1 VATSTAT
8 STAPSRP
15 DSGDSEPDSSA
26 ASTSDATTVGS
37 PAPPPPPSA
46 RVRSFAVPVGVAV
59 LAGFALRVAIGLT
72 DDAPS
77 TDETAYLRSGIS
89 LIEGDGFERSGHPE
103 LHFPPFVPFLLGL
116 ASRVVDAH
124 VGAVVLTCVAGTAL
138 ILPLALLARRLVGPG
153 AGVVTAWVA
162 ALAPGLATMPAA
174 RGAGSEAEY
183 ALLVVTALW
192 LVVSA
197 ADHRGRPRLIRVAG
211 AGLLIGL
218 AYLTRP
224 EGLFLAL
231 PLGAAVVAL
240 AFRRVRRG
248 GGTTETEPEDD
259 KDEHDDAENDE
270 RSVLARLG
278 QATALAAA
286 FAAPLVL
293 CIAPYAAFLHSNTGK
308 WELTAKTQDASIEA
322 WHAVAGND
330 RESRD
335 EVLYELDDSG
345 LRFSDAATD
354 RTPLPTLARED
365 PAGYA
370 GILLTNL
377 ASLGKNVG
385 GWWLLPVPAWVL
397 AGLGAWRM
405 RRSRLG
411 ALLLVVGLVPVATA
425 MAFFVQPRYLM
436 VTVALA
442 TVLVGAAWSRLS
454 GRWRWPILAGTVGML
469 ALSSVATFYGDGG
482 WWHPGDHTD
491 QRRAGEWVA
500 AHTDPDDRIMA
511 RSMVVEYY
519 ADRPTIAVPYADAG
533 DITRFA
539 RHYGVRYLVV
549 DESHASR
556 LRPQLL
562 PLLGTRAD
570 AEAEA
575 SAVGLRLVHEVWA
588 EGRITRVF
596 ALDPPPRPSTEAGP
610 RLGFMGDGPG

>member
-1 VATSTAT
+1 M
-8 STAPSRP
+8 APSRP
-15 DSGDSEPDSSA
+15 DPGEVEEEVEPASST
-26 ASTSDATTVGS
+26 ASTATVGS
-37 PAPPPPPSA
+37 PAPPPPPAA
-46 RVRSFAVPVGVAV
+46 RSRSFAVPVGVAV
-59 LAGFALRVAIGLT
+59 VAGFALRVAIGLT

-89 LIEGDGFERSGHPE
+89 LIEGDGFQRAGHPE

-116 ASRVVDAH
+116 ASRLVDAH

-138 ILPLALLARRLVGPG
+138 IVPLALLALRLAGQG

-183 ALLVVTALW
+183 TLLVVTAVW

-197 ADHRGRPRLIRVAG
+197 ADHRGRPRLVRVAG
-211 AGLLIGL
+211 TGLLVGL

-224 EGLFLAL
+224 EGLFMAL
-231 PLGAAVVAL
+231 PLGAAVVVV
-240 AFRRVRRG
+240 AFRG
-248 GGTTETEPEDD
+248 AGS
-259 KDEHDDAENDE
+259 ADE
-270 RSVLARLG
+270 RDRDRPMLSRLG
-278 QATALAAA
+278 GAAALMAA

-293 CIAPYAAFLHSNTGK
+293 CIVPYAAFLQSNTGK

-322 WHAVAGND
+322 WNAVAGND
-330 RESRD
+330 REARD
-335 EVLYELDDSG
+335 RVLYELDDSG

-365 PAGYA
+365 PGGYA
-370 GILLTNL
+370 GILVTNL
-377 ASLGKNVG
+377 ASLGKNLS

-397 AGLGAWRM
+397 AALGAWSR

-411 ALLLVVGLVPVATA
+411 ALVVVVGLVPVATA

-442 TVLVGAAWSRLS
+442 TVLVGAAWTALS
-454 GRWRWPILAGTVGML
+454 GRWRWPVLAATVGLL
-469 ALSSVATFYGDGG
+469 ALSSAATFYGDGG

-500 AHTDPDDRIMA
+500 DHTDRDDRIMA

-519 ADRPTIAVPYADAG
+519 AERPTIAVPYADLG

-562 PLLGTRAD
+562 PLLGDRPDAD
-570 AEAEA
+570 AEA
-575 SAVGLRLVHEVWA
+575 SAVGLRLVHEDLA
-588 EGRITRVF
+588 EGRITRVY
-596 ALDPPPRPSTEAGP
+596 ALDPPPRPTDRRGP
-610 RLGFMGDGPG
+610 PLGFMGDGSA